1 MSRIKPTPSELEIL
15 KIIWEQG
22 PSSVREVH
30 NLLSKGKDVFYTTTL
45 KTMQVMFAKDLLSR
59 DTSTRSH
66 VYASA
71 VQQKEI
77 EKSLIDSLV
86 NSVFSGSTTQL
97 IMSALGNNK
106 VKPDELEQIKSLL
119 ENLEDDE

>member
-15 KIIWEQG
+15 KILWQHG
-22 PSSVREVH
+22 PSSVRDVH
-30 NLLSKGKDVFYTTTL
+30 SLLSKDKDVFYTTTL
-45 KTMQVMFAKDLLSR
+45 KTMQVMLAKDLLSR
-59 DTSTRSH
+59 DTSNRSH
-66 VYASA
+66 IYASA

-97 IMSALGNNK
+97 IMSALGNK
-106 VKPDELEQIKSLL
+106 RVKPGELEQIQSLL

>member
-15 KIIWEQG
+15 KILWEKG
-22 PSSVREVH
+22 SSSVRDVH
-30 NLLSKGKDVFYTTTL
+30 NILSKDKDVFYTTTL

-66 VYASA
+66 IYASA
-71 VQQKEI
+71 VEQKEI

-97 IMSALGNNK
+97 IMSALGNK
-106 VKPDELEQIKSLL
+106 RVKPGELEQIKSLL
-119 ENLEDDE
+119 EKMEDDE